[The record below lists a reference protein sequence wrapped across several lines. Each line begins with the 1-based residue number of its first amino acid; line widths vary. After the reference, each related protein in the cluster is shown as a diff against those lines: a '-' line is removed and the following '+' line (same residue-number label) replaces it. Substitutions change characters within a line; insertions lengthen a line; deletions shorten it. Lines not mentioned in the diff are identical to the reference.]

1 MRRLN
6 QWPGCRPFGA
16 AHTPGQS
23 APCQMCAVVQSVQA
37 ARDNLSQGVQVER
50 SSRFAHAIHLKGI
63 LMNRL
68 IYIIGAVVVVLAVL
82 AFFGLR

>member
-1 MRRLN
+1 
-6 QWPGCRPFGA
+6 
-16 AHTPGQS
+16 
-23 APCQMCAVVQSVQA
+23 MCAIVQSVQPA
-37 ARDNLSQGVQVER
+37 TDNVFAGVQVER
-50 SSRFAHAIHLKGI
+50 SSRFAHAIHVKGV